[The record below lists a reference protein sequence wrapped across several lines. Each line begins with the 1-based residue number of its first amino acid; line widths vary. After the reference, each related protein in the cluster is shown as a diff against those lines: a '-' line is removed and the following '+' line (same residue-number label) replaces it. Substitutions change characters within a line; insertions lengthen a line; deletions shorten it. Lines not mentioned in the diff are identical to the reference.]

1 MMSVE
6 NALIAVAVMAAIIL
20 ACRAIP
26 FILFANREAPAALAF
41 IEKYMPP
48 VAMTVLAASSYASL
62 RWRQAPYGLPELAAG
77 LFVVLAHL
85 WKRNALLS
93 IFGGTAFYMV
103 LKQLLM

>member
-1 MMSVE
+1 MLSVE
-6 NALIAVAVMAAIIL
+6 AAFVVVLVMAAVIL

-26 FILFANREAPAALAF
+26 FVLFSKGKAPAALSF

-62 RWRQAPYGLPELAAG
+62 DWTARPHGLPELAAG

-85 WKRNALLS
+85 WKRNALIS

-103 LKQLLM
+103 LHRFLA